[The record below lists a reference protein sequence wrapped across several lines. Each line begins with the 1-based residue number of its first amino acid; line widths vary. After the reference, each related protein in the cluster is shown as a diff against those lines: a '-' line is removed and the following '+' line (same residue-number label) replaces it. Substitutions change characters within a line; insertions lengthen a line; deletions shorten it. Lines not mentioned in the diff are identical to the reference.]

1 MMAIRI
7 DSEHDHYLHIT
18 ATFLATSFGRALPVL
33 VRMRQSGTFRSG
45 FSFQL
50 GQVRQLIYTIHLCVE
65 FLMNYGAWWI
75 TS

>member
-18 ATFLATSFGRALPVL
+18 ATFLATSFGRSLPVL

-50 GQVRQLIYTIHLCVE
+50 GQVR
-65 FLMNYGAWWI
+65 
-75 TS
+75 